1 MENNAY
7 RTSRDEICQK
17 LFLSEGPFWHLVTS
31 EKMPVILRDDCEFA
45 VGMNLFA
52 SSCSLY
58 PGLKVLAFTWMNN
71 HLHAVIG
78 GDYDAVLSLFET
90 LRRRLVDVFS
100 KKGGHVGLSAWACKV
115 IGVSDLGYMR
125 NLIAYVHRNGYVVD
139 KAVTPF
145 SYVWGT
151 GHVYYNAPRTGVQ
164 HRLHD
169 LPVRIKRE
177 IFRSR
182 DVFGPDEWI
191 VVDDRY
197 IAPESFCDVGLGM
210 AMFRNAHQYL
220 SALTKNVE
228 AYSQIALELM
238 EDNFATDNELYS
250 VVARL
255 CKQDFGVNTVR
266 DMDQGSKVQLVRK
279 LHYDYRA
286 GNSQISRIT
295 ALPQSFVDSLFP
307 LSSG

>member
-1 MENNAY
+1 MENNAF
-7 RTSRDEICQK
+7 RVSREDVCQR
-17 LFLSEGPFWHLVTS
+17 LFWSEGPFWHLVTS
-31 EKMPVILRDDCEFA
+31 EKMPVILRDDCDLA
-45 VGMNLFA
+45 MAMNLFA

-58 PGLKVLAFTWMNN
+58 PDLKVLAFTWMNN
-71 HLHAVIG
+71 HLHAVVA
-78 GDYDAVLSLFET
+78 GDHDAVLSLFGS
-90 LRRRLVDVFS
+90 LRKRLVDVLS
-100 KKGGHVGLSAWACKV
+100 KKGGHVGLSAWTCKV
-115 IGVSDLGYMR
+115 IGVNDLGYMR

-145 SYVWGT
+145 SYLWGT
-151 GHVYYNAPRTGVQ
+151 GPLYYNAPRTGVQ
-164 HRLHD
+164 HRLRD
-169 LPVRIKRE
+169 LPLRIKRE

-182 DVFGPDEWI
+182 DMFGPDEWI

-197 IAPESFCDVGLGM
+197 IAPESFCDVDLGM

-266 DMDQGSKVQLVRK
+266 EMDQSSKVQLVRK

-295 ALPQSFVDSLFP
+295 ALPQSFIDSLFP